1 MKLFATVTA
10 AIGAFL
16 ATVATAGC
24 IVVYLDEPEMPES
37 LLKFQRVATPRSRVR
52 FSLSTKY
59 TKWICYGVR
68 KALLLWKI
76 HCTTSSCM

>member
-16 ATVATAGC
+16 ATVANAGC

-37 LLKFQRVATPRSRVR
+37 LLK
-52 FSLSTKY
+52 
-59 TKWICYGVR
+59 
-68 KALLLWKI
+68 
-76 HCTTSSCM
+76 

>member
-24 IVVYLDEPEMPES
+24 VLAYLDEPEMPEN
-37 LLKFQRVATPRSRVR
+37 LL
-52 FSLSTKY
+52 
-59 TKWICYGVR
+59 
-68 KALLLWKI
+68 
-76 HCTTSSCM
+76 